1 MKPETTWAWTFVND
15 HVWVLQAL
23 CMYQWDRAVFPPCV
37 QFGDRVDKDDKVL
50 ILAFVK
56 YLNSVSASTKL
67 KKVSYRV
74 QTRLDLGDV
83 SARHVAFS

>member
-1 MKPETTWAWTFVND
+1 
-15 HVWVLQAL
+15 
-23 CMYQWDRAVFPPCV
+23 MYQWDRAVFPPCV
-37 QFGDRVDKDDKVL
+37 HVGDRVNKDDKIL

-56 YLNSVSASTKL
+56 YLTVYQLPRSS

-74 QTRLDLGDV
+74 QTRLDLSDV